1 MSDINPN
8 PEFEEKIRR
17 AVAVPNARPEFVN
30 KLRNELAG
38 RPVKMKSQFIFRPAW
53 ALAFVLALAVMI
65 VGIPGVAAAIGKLIG
80 YVPNVGL
87 VENTGDLRI
96 LDQSYSMT
104 REGVTLTINY
114 VLVDKD
120 HVELIYDVHGIAAAN
135 DGPRASD
142 YQTNPKAFCGGVE
155 IGDTYNKEG
164 DPILKL
170 PDGTLLERDLTGKY
184 PQNVFAM
191 KPVYEAHVPADV
203 LEMTFTLKCIP
214 NARLGAVPENW
225 EIPFK
230 LKAVPANVVFGNPV
244 IEVEQT
250 AVAPTIEPSDTAP
263 SVTEKPALPALVVGM
278 KLEKVVPLDTG
289 YIFYMILPTSVY
301 LLDSQGTKEYLRG
314 DYTWQPF
321 EHRVGS
327 TLGFATQSKPADGL
341 LTLVVEDAVATYAP
355 LYTDPPQ
362 ATPEQMNFTFNVGE
376 NPHYGQAWPLDK
388 EIDVAGYPIR
398 ITSARAA
405 NYDDI
410 KTPELEAAF
419 GSQGFEY
426 GYDFSVE
433 SDPSVKFWA
442 DLQIMSEENICT
454 TLIGNSIHPDSS
466 SFHQVQLCRDAYP
479 KGDIVVQVWQL
490 SVLVEDTWQVTWT
503 P

>member
-1 MSDINPN
+1 
-8 PEFEEKIRR
+8 
-17 AVAVPNARPEFVN
+17 
-30 KLRNELAG
+30 
-38 RPVKMKSQFIFRPAW
+38 
-53 ALAFVLALAVMI
+53 
-65 VGIPGVAAAIGKLIG
+65 LIG

-96 LDQSYSMT
+96 LDQSYSVT
-104 REGVTLTINY
+104 RDGVTLTINY

-120 HVELIYDVHGIAAAN
+120 HVEVIYDVQGIAPDN
-135 DGPRASD
+135 DG
-142 YQTNPKAFCGGVE
+142 YQAADGVTSPKAFCGGVE
-155 IGDTYNKEG
+155 VGDTYNKEG

-191 KPVYEAHVPADV
+191 KPVYEAQVPADV
-203 LEMTFTLKCIP
+203 SEMTFMLKCIP

-230 LKAVPANVVFGNPV
+230 LKSVPADQVFGNPV

-250 AVAPTIEPSDTAP
+250 AEAPIVEPVASSTTEAAVVPAP
-263 SVTEKPALPALVVGM
+263 IVTM
-278 KLEKVVPLDTG
+278 KLEKVAPLDTG
-289 YIFYMILPTSVY
+289 YIFYISFDVENKDPSLISIMPTSVY
-301 LLDSQGTKEYLRG
+301 MLDSQGAKEYLRG

-327 TLGFATQSKPADGL
+327 ALGFATQTKPADGP
-341 LTLVVEDAVATYAP
+341 LTLVVENAVAIYAP
-355 LYTDPPQ
+355 LHSDPPQ
-362 ATPEQMNFTFNVGE
+362 ATPEEMNLTFNVGE
-376 NPHYGQAWPLDK
+376 NPQYGQTWSLDK
-388 EIDVAGYPIR
+388 EIRIAGYPIR

-410 KTPELEAAF
+410 KTPELEAGF

-426 GYDFSVE
+426 GFDFSVE
-433 SDPSVKFWA
+433 SDPPVKFWA
-442 DLQIMSEENICT
+442 DLEIMSETYICA
-454 TLIGNSIHPDSS
+454 TLIGNSIAPDSS
-466 SFHQVQLCRDAYP
+466 SFHEVQLCRDSYP
-479 KGDIVVQVWQL
+479 KGDVTVQITQL
-490 SVLVEDTWQVTWT
+490 TVLVENTWQITWN